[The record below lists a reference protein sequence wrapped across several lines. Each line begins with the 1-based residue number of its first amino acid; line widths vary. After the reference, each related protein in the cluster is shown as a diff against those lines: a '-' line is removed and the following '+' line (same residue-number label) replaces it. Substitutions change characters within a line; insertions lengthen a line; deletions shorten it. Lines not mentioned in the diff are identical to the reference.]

1 MQTTKMASLN
11 PEDIRGNVSAGG
23 YNINYYELGTGHPL
37 ILLHGSGP
45 GATGW
50 SNFSPNIE
58 ALSKTHRVL
67 AVDMPGWGQSD
78 TETPDIG
85 YRHPESLI
93 AFMDALGIENA
104 ALVGNSMGGMTGI
117 TTAALYPKRV
127 SHLIT
132 MGAPAPGVNYFD
144 PGDGETEGMKVL
156 MRAYREPTPANMKA
170 LVQIMCYD
178 DAMATDD
185 LARMRSEAAL
195 AKPSHLESFLSPR
208 PWDSRFF
215 DLAPVLME
223 MQTPA
228 LFIHGRDDRVV
239 SFENSIR
246 LVSLVPNSRL
256 VVLNRCGHW
265 TQIEHADEFNS
276 LVADF
281 ASTSH

>member
-1 MQTTKMASLN
+1 MTSIKDPVLK
-11 PEDIRGNVSAGG
+11 PEDINASVMAGG
-23 YNINYYELGTGHPL
+23 YNINYYEIGAGHPI

-58 ALSKTHRVL
+58 TLSKSNRVL

-78 TETPDIG
+78 TETPDVG

-93 AFMDALGIENA
+93 SFMDELGIEKA
-104 ALVGNSMGGMTGI
+104 ALVGNSMGGMTAI
-117 TTAALYPKRV
+117 TAAALYPDRV

-132 MGAPAPGVNYFD
+132 MGAPGPGVNYFD
-144 PGDGETEGMKVL
+144 AGDGETEGMKVL
-156 MRAYREPTPANMKA
+156 MQAYREPTPENMKA

-185 LARMRSEAAL
+185 LADMRSQAAL

-215 DLAPVLME
+215 DLAPALMK
-223 MQTPA
+223 MQIPA

-239 SFENSIR
+239 SFENSLQ

-256 VVLNRCGHW
+256 VLLNRCGHW
-265 TQIEHADEFNS
+265 TQIEHAAEFNS
-276 LVADF
+276 LVANF
-281 ASTSH
+281 VATS